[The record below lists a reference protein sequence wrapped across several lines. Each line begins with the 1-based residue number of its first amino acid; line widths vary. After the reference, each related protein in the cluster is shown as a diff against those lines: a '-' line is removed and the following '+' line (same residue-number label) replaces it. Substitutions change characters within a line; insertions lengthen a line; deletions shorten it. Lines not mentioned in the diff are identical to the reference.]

1 MADTDSATEARAGV
15 RIGTAAGGAESFAER
30 RARRLARPTFRN
42 IGVGDIVRYR
52 MPPAAFVS
60 ILHRV
65 SGILMFL
72 VGIPFLLYLFQN
84 SLTSEISFQVYRSMV
99 SSWIAKLL
107 LLALIWAFLHHL
119 IAGIR
124 FLFLDLHLAIE
135 REQETLSAR
144 IVLGLSVLLTLVC
157 AALLIRHAMT
167 RSRRPPSVPAGRLA
181 RTISA
186 ERRVPGRPILSTPHP
201 EPSE

>member
-15 RIGTAAGGAESFAER
+15 RIGTGAGGGESFAER

-42 IGVGDIVRYR
+42 IGVGEIVRYR

-72 VGIPFLLYLFQN
+72 VGIPFILYLFQN
-84 SLTSEISFQVYRSMV
+84 SLTSEISFQVYRSTV

-157 AALLIRHAMT
+157 AALLF
-167 RSRRPPSVPAGRLA
+167 GL
-181 RTISA
+181 
-186 ERRVPGRPILSTPHP
+186 L
-201 EPSE
+201 